1 MSMWDKVQVKT
12 QKKLKDKKIKG
23 KLSSSFNK
31 IVTSFVVTSV
41 VAFLGLLII
50 LAQYYTFYKNYVPE
64 KTEAVARMF
73 SVSSILALVLIVV
86 IVLAV
91 IACVCI
97 SAFYQKA
104 LTKVL
109 RDPIEELE
117 DATKDLKDGKLD
129 FEITYQSKDELGDL
143 SENFRDAGKHL
154 KSIVSDM
161 GAILSQMS
169 EGDFSADT
177 ADEEAYVGDFAEL
190 LSSMRA
196 MSNQLSETLES
207 IRESSEQVEIGAQQL
222 SDSAQALAEGA
233 TDQAAS
239 IQELTATVENVT
251 NISEESAETA
261 EKAAEGMSKAEAEAR
276 GSRED
281 MQELT
286 AAMDRISATSKE
298 IEEIIGAIEDI
309 ASQTNLLALNA
320 SIEAARAGEAGR
332 GFAVVADQ
340 IGKLAADSA
349 KSAVNTRELISKAL
363 EEIDHGNDIANTTAA
378 AIDKVVANMTQFAA
392 AAKGSA
398 QASRSQ
404 ADMLKQVEYGIEQI
418 SGVVQNNSATAEET
432 SAVSQELLAQSAT
445 LKEQIEQ
452 FKLKSL

>member
-1 MSMWDKVQVKT
+1 MSMWNKVQVKT
-12 QKKLKDKKIKG
+12 QNKLKDKKIKV
-23 KLSSSFNK
+23 KLKASFKKIMSSF
-31 IVTSFVVTSV
+31 IITSI
-41 VAFLGLLII
+41 VAFLGLIII
-50 LAQYYTFYKNYVPE
+50 LAQYFTFYDKYVLD
-64 KTEAVARMF
+64 KTEAVERMF
-73 SVSSILALVLIVV
+73 SVSSLIAIILLVV
-86 IVLAV
+86 IVMAV
-91 IACVCI
+91 IACIFI
-97 SAFYQKA
+97 SIFYEKA

-109 RDPIEELE
+109 RDPIDELE
-117 DATKDLKDGKLD
+117 DATEDLKDGKLD
-129 FEITYQSKDELGDL
+129 FEISYSSEDELGEL
-143 SENFRDAGKHL
+143 SDNFRDAGKKL
-154 KSIVSDM
+154 KTIVSDM
-161 GAILSQMS
+161 GVILEQMS
-169 EGDFSADT
+169 EGNFAADT
-177 ADEEAYVGDFAEL
+177 EDESIYVGDFAEL
-190 LSSMRA
+190 LSNIRT
-196 MSNQLSETLES
+196 MSTQLSETLES

-261 EKAAEGMSKAEAEAR
+261 EKAAEGMGKAEAEAR
-276 GSRED
+276 GSREN

-349 KSAVNTRELISKAL
+349 KSAVNTRELISKSL
-363 EEIDHGNDIANTTAA
+363 EEIEHGNTIANTTAA

-445 LKEQIEQ
+445 LKEQIAQ
-452 FKLKSL
+452 FQLKNL

>member
-177 ADEEAYVGDFAEL
+177 ADEEVYVGDFAEL
-190 LSSMRA
+190 
-196 MSNQLSETLES
+196 
-207 IRESSEQVEIGAQQL
+207 
-222 SDSAQALAEGA
+222 
-233 TDQAAS
+233 
-239 IQELTATVENVT
+239 
-251 NISEESAETA
+251 
-261 EKAAEGMSKAEAEAR
+261 
-276 GSRED
+276 
-281 MQELT
+281 
-286 AAMDRISATSKE
+286 
-298 IEEIIGAIEDI
+298 
-309 ASQTNLLALNA
+309 
-320 SIEAARAGEAGR
+320 
-332 GFAVVADQ
+332 
-340 IGKLAADSA
+340 
-349 KSAVNTRELISKAL
+349 
-363 EEIDHGNDIANTTAA
+363 
-378 AIDKVVANMTQFAA
+378 
-392 AAKGSA
+392 
-398 QASRSQ
+398 
-404 ADMLKQVEYGIEQI
+404 
-418 SGVVQNNSATAEET
+418 
-432 SAVSQELLAQSAT
+432 
-445 LKEQIEQ
+445 
-452 FKLKSL
+452 